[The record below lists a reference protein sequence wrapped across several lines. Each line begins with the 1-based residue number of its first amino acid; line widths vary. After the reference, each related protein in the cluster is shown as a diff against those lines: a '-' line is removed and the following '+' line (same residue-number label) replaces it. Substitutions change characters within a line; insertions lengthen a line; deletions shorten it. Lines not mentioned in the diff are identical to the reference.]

1 MYFVLAALTAFSV
14 GFLITPIV
22 ISILKRTKFASDVP
36 GGRKIHKAVTPSMGG
51 IGFVLATFIALGIW
65 GWQFPVPDMRYL
77 LGAIAL
83 MFLVGLRDDMVELKA
98 THKLLGQC
106 VAVLLVIVAGDI
118 RIKDFHGFLGLH
130 EIPLLVSYGFS
141 GFVLL
146 ALTNAFNLIDGLD
159 GLAGTIASISL
170 ALLGGWFYIQGV
182 DSFAVLSLT
191 LLGSV
196 LAFLVFNWAPAKI
209 FMGDTGSL
217 TLGFA
222 LGSLVVAFIDM
233 NAALPDGTFLKL
245 EPAFTAGVVL
255 MIYPLFD
262 MARIFVKRISQGR
275 PPMSA
280 DKSHIHHFLMRMG
293 MKHNQ
298 VAMTLGSIQ
307 FILICLVFS
316 LGEFSDNIVLPILS
330 AIVLSLGFVMERLT
344 VKYVKKKVRKLPRI
358 LENRPLH
365 SIPTGRI
372 MLDKQ
377 SLEASSM
384 NMN

>member
-1 MYFVLAALTAFSV
+1 MYFLLALLTSFSV

-22 ISILKRTKFASDVP
+22 ISVLKKAKIGDIP
-36 GGRKIHKAVTPSMGG
+36 GGRKIHKKVTPSMGG
-51 IGFVLATFIALGIW
+51 IGFVVATYISLSIW
-65 GWQFPVPDMRYL
+65 GWQFPVPDIRYL
-77 LGAIAL
+77 LGAIVL

-98 THKLLGQC
+98 KHKILGQC

-118 RIKDFHGFLGLH
+118 RITNFHGFLGLH

-141 GFVLL
+141 AFVLL

-170 ALLGGWFYIQGV
+170 ALLGGWFYMQGL
-182 DSFAVLSLT
+182 DSFAVLSFT
-191 LLGSV
+191 LLGSI
-196 LAFLVFNWAPAKI
+196 LAFLIFNWAPAKI

-222 LGSLVVAFIDM
+222 LGSLVVAFIEL
-233 NAALPDGTFLKL
+233 NAALPQGTFLKL
-245 EPAFTAGVVL
+245 EPSFTAGVVL
-255 MIYPLFD
+255 MIYPLYD
-262 MARIFVKRISQGR
+262 MARVFAKRISQGR

-293 MKHNQ
+293 MKHSQ
-298 VAMTLGSIQ
+298 VALVLGALQ
-307 FILICLVFS
+307 FALICLVFS

-330 AIVLSLGFVMERLT
+330 VVVLSLGYLMDRVT
-344 VKYVKKKVRKLPRI
+344 VKFVKKKVKKLPRI

-365 SIPTGRI
+365 AIPTGRI
-372 MLDKQ
+372 RLDRQ
-377 SLEASSM
+377 SVESGSM